1 MRQLKLEPE
10 NRPVVLAAL
19 KRAEATGQPAAA
31 LELPDGTIVT
41 GRTSELL
48 GASSAL
54 TLNALKMLAGIPHE
68 VKLISPTVIAPI
80 QTLKTDYMQSRNPRL
95 HTDEMLVALAIS
107 AATDENAM
115 RAMQK
120 LDELN
125 GCDLHSSVILGT
137 VDDSVFKRLGVNVT
151 CEATYED
158 NNLYHK

>member
-1 MRQLKLEPE
+1 M
-10 NRPVVLAAL
+10 
-19 KRAEATGQPAAA
+19 
-31 LELPDGTIVT
+31 
-41 GRTSELL
+41 
-48 GASSAL
+48 

-120 LDELN
+120 LDELS

>member
-1 MRQLKLEPE
+1 MENFSFYTPTRYIFGRGEEKNVGAYLKEYGAHK
-10 NRPVVLAAL
+10 VL
-19 KRAEATGQPAAA
+19 
-31 LELPDGTIVT
+31 
-41 GRTSELL
+41 LL
-48 GASSAL
+48 HYGSD
-54 TLNALKMLAGIPHE
+54 MPHE

-120 LDELN
+120 LDELS
-125 GCDLHSSVILGT
+125 GCDLHSSVILGS
-137 VDDSVFKRLGVNVT
+137 VDDSVFKRLGINVT